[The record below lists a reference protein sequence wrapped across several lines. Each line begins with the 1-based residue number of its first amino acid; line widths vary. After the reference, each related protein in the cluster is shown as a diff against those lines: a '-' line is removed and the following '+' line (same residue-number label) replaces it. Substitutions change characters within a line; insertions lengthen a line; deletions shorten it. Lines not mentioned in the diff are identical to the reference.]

1 MQPPYVNIN
10 FKNRCY
16 VYDTS
21 KPVIPLILSGTRYD
35 ETRLPMA
42 DLVVNGPTY
51 FELLQQMQFIN
62 QPKAESSSFNVAE
75 SDLPSSGTNIGNSKL
90 AECKSQGCNNEIVKT
105 TQNNNELAKLCQEL
119 NISEEDFVK
128 GSAPPVRRAAISLLT
143 ARERLHNR
151 SCHIGFHRLE
161 LALRHSTCI
170 GLDTSLSEFLA
181 VPQMLCEICEIA
193 KFKRFPLTTSLKLN
207 ADQMQYA
214 ITIDYKQFNTRSLR
228 GYKYFTLVLHHSTT
242 YLIAILAKSKS
253 EMAEQVMKIRE
264 NHLTKNGIEL
274 HRIHSDSD
282 AIYQSG
288 IVPGFAASNNIEL
301 TFTAPY
307 RHEGS
312 IERYMQSVLDTLRAT
327 MIDGNISTLYWD
339 YILVN
344 AVIPTINAFP
354 NAKFPKSSPY
364 EQLFGKLMLASFVQL
379 VIPL

>member
-1 MQPPYVNIN
+1 MKRSLISLSLFMQPPYVNIN

-62 QPKAESSSFNVAE
+62 QPTAEFSSLNAAE
-75 SDLPSSGTNIGNSKL
+75 SDLPSSGTDSDNIGNSKS
-90 AECKSQGCNNEIVKT
+90 AECKSQGCNDAVEIVKT
-105 TQNNNELAKLCQEL
+105 TQNSNELAKLCQEL

-193 KFKRFPLTTSLKLN
+193 KFKRRFPLPASLK
-207 ADQMQYA
+207 
-214 ITIDYKQFNTRSLR
+214 KCRS
-228 GYKYFTLVLHHSTT
+228 
-242 YLIAILAKSKS
+242 
-253 EMAEQVMKIRE
+253 
-264 NHLTKNGIEL
+264 
-274 HRIHSDSD
+274 
-282 AIYQSG
+282 
-288 IVPGFAASNNIEL
+288 
-301 TFTAPY
+301 
-307 RHEGS
+307 
-312 IERYMQSVLDTLRAT
+312 
-327 MIDGNISTLYWD
+327 
-339 YILVN
+339 N
-344 AVIPTINAFP
+344 AVCHYN
-354 NAKFPKSSPY
+354 
-364 EQLFGKLMLASFVQL
+364 
-379 VIPL
+379 